1 MLSRPINDL
10 TVVADNER
18 HSGRLG
24 NGICNVESIPICDG
38 CTPIDVT
45 KVALDHSEVAIYHDD
60 SSGAPQSNTK

>member
-38 CTPIDVT
+38 GTPIDVT
-45 KVALDHSEVAIYHDD
+45 KVALDHNEVTIHQGD